1 MMDPRSQ
8 PSATPPPVP
17 KDAATG
23 EWSSQTA
30 RETPV
35 QSDSP
40 TVTASGQPP
49 PTGDFGIPNPFG
61 RYTIL
66 RLLGRGGM
74 GAVFL
79 AHDTQ
84 LHRPVALKVPNFSGA
99 LTDAQKE
106 RFFREA
112 RAVAALR
119 HPNICPVHDA
129 DEEQGV
135 LYLTTA
141 YIDGHTLSTLIDRG
155 PMPADKAIPLV
166 RNVAEAMQAAH
177 THGTIHRDLKPA
189 NIMIDRAG
197 EPVVMDFGLARRTH
211 WREDSPHTV
220 SSPLSADQ
228 GLTQHGSV
236 LGTPAYMPPEQAR
249 GDVAAIGP
257 QSDVYSLGVILFELL
272 TGRRPFAADDTS
284 ALIEK
289 IVSELPPRL
298 SDFYPWL
305 DAKVEGVC
313 LKAMAKDPADR
324 FATMAEF
331 ERALKDAVEPE
342 LSIVVPPPLP
352 SRRGKRPRTP
362 HTNWFKRL
370 AWIGLFL
377 TLLMVICVGIPVAGI
392 WILIDRVSDKVNEIQ
407 QAHEQSRVE
416 WDAIVGFWP
425 PPPPDASVDVLFP
438 STIPDGYFRLRH
450 DTDAPDAELGIT
462 LAGRRAVYTNAQGEE
477 VEVRVYRCKEAEAK
491 AIQSGVQAFV
501 SSVQNKTTGA
511 RGDSKR
517 QKVVYSASDSGHRTV
532 TYGFAD
538 SYNQN
543 HEYGKL
549 WYATD
554 WLFYFRTAAHLRI
567 EFFPSKYLMEVGKR
581 ANVATPA
588 LKK

>member
-1 MMDPRSQ
+1 LQIDWMMDPRSQ

-23 EWSSQTA
+23 EWSAQTA

-35 QSDSP
+35 QADSP

-84 LHRPVALKVPNFSGA
+84 LHRPVALKIPNFSGA

-129 DEEQGV
+129 DEEQGI
-135 LYLTTA
+135 LYLTTT
-141 YIDGHTLSTLIDRG
+141 YIDGHTLSTMIERG

-166 RNVAEAMQAAH
+166 RSVAEAMQAAH
-177 THGTIHRDLKPA
+177 AHGTIHRDLKPA

-197 EPVVMDFGLARRTH
+197 EPVVMDFGLARRTN
-211 WREDSPHTV
+211 WREDSQHAG
-220 SSPLSADQ
+220 SPLLTADQ

-289 IVSELPPRL
+289 ILNEPPPSL

-305 DAKVEGVC
+305 DTKVEGVC
-313 LKAMAKDPADR
+313 LKAMAKELADR

-331 ERALKDAVEPE
+331 ERALKEAVEPE
-342 LSIVVPPPLP
+342 LRVPVPPPLP
-352 SRRGKRPRTP
+352 KPKKAKP
-362 HTNWFKRL
+362 QKKWWVKPV
-370 AWIGLFL
+370 AFL
-377 TLLMVICVGIPVAGI
+377 GMALLCLTFCVGGSTLAIY
-392 WILIDRVSDKVNEIQ
+392 WLIEQVMDKAKDLKDS
-407 QAHEQSRVE
+407 QAQADAE
-416 WDAIVGFWP
+416 WDAITSFWP
-425 PPPPDASVDVLFP
+425 APAADAKPDTLLPPTFDNGRYRV
-438 STIPDGYFRLRH
+438 R
-450 DTDAPDAELGIT
+450 TDEPAPADNELGIT
-462 LAGRRAVYTNAQGEE
+462 LAGRRGIYDGPDGE
-477 VEVRVYRCKEAEAK
+477 VEVRFYRCPEAEAK
-491 AIQSGVQAFV
+491 AIQQKVHGFTQSRL
-501 SSVQNKTTGA
+501 NGA
-511 RGDSKR
+511 GGPYAGSKR
-517 QKVVYSASDSGHRTV
+517 KKGVYSSQDSTRRTV
-532 TYGFAD
+532 TYGFHDEHAQ
-538 SYNQN
+538 NQ
-543 HEYGKL
+543 EYGKL
-549 WYATD
+549 WYGGG
-554 WLFYFRTAAHLRI
+554 WLYWFRTSHPFVI
-567 EFFPSKYLMEVGKR
+567 EWFPSKFLMEVGKR
-581 ANVATPA
+581 TS
-588 LKK
+588 K

>member
-23 EWSSQTA
+23 EWSAQTA
-30 RETPV
+30 RETPA
-35 QSDSP
+35 QADSP

-84 LHRPVALKVPNFSGA
+84 LHRPVALKIPNFSGA

-129 DEEQGV
+129 DEEQGI

-141 YIDGHTLSTLIDRG
+141 YIDGQTVSALIDRG
-155 PMPADKAIPLV
+155 PMPVEKAIALV
-166 RNVAEAMQAAH
+166 RNVADAMQAAH

-189 NIMIDRAG
+189 NIMIDPAG
-197 EPVVMDFGLARRTH
+197 EPVVMDFGLARRTQ
-211 WREDSPHTV
+211 WREDSRHTG
-220 SSPLSADQ
+220 SPPLSADQ

-289 IVSELPPRL
+289 IVSEPPPRL

-305 DAKVEGVC
+305 DTKVEGVC

-331 ERALKDAVEPE
+331 ERALKEAVDPE
-342 LSIVVPPPLP
+342 LSVVVPPPLP
-352 SRRGKRPRTP
+352 SRKGKRPRTP

-425 PPPPDASVDVLFP
+425 SPPPDASVDVLFP
-438 STIPDGYFRLRH
+438 PTIPDGYFRLRH
-450 DTDAPDAELGIT
+450 DTDAADAELGIT
-462 LAGRRAVYTNAQGEE
+462 LAGRRAIYTNAQGEE
-477 VEVRVYRCKEAEAK
+477 VEVRVYRCKEVEAK
-491 AIQSGVQAFV
+491 AIQSGVQTFV
-501 SSVQNKTTGA
+501 SSVQNKTAAA
-511 RGDSKR
+511 RADSKR

-554 WLFYFRTAAHLRI
+554 WLFYFRTAAHLKI

-581 ANVATPA
+581 ANVTTPA